1 MDLYGFTSVCSCGV
15 SGKDMC
21 ISYLKILIILAFFVL
36 LWLGAKG
43 LREGQV
49 IEEGNEIIER
59 EKEPTN
65 CWVTVVIYIGGGIA
79 GILFSLI
86 CL

>member
-1 MDLYGFTSVCSCGV
+1 MFRPFYDIHEVNLLCTSLIKPLVILV
-15 SGKDMC
+15 SF
-21 ISYLKILIILAFFVL
+21 IL
-36 LWLGAKG
+36 LWFGAKG
-43 LREGQV
+43 LRDDQV

-59 EKEPTN
+59 EKSPAN
-65 CWVTVVIYIGGGIA
+65 YLLTVFLYISGGIA